1 MRRRKYHPLK
11 KVMSKTQEILT
22 SLKAWRRYGQE
33 CLEDSGIEDAA
44 QDAWL
49 LMEYVCN
56 INKSF
61 YYLHMNDDMDEEDAL
76 QYQELIHKRAGH
88 IPVQHLIGEA
98 WFYGQPYLVNEH
110 VLIPRQDTEVL
121 IEEAL
126 SHLMPGMRIL
136 DLCTGSGCI
145 LLTLIRHASITGVG
159 SDISPEAL
167 EIAKQNEKRQRL
179 KGCTWVESNL
189 FEQIGG
195 TFDMITSNPPYI
207 PTKVI
212 FGLMEEVRDH
222 EPVLALDGHE
232 DGLYFY
238 RKIVDEARQHLKPHG
253 WLCMEIGHDQ
263 GEALIDLLTQSG
275 YSNVEIKK
283 DLAGLSRVAVAK
295 WVP

>member
-1 MRRRKYHPLK
+1 
-11 KVMSKTQEILT
+11 MSKEHEILT
-22 SLKAWRRYGQE
+22 SLKAWRKYAQE
-33 CLEDSGIEDAA
+33 CLEDSGIVDAA

-61 YYLHMNDDMDEEDAL
+61 YYLHMNDDMDKGDAI
-76 QYQELIHKRAGH
+76 QYQELIHKRASH
-88 IPVQHLIGEA
+88 IPVQYLIGEA
-98 WFYGQPYLVNEH
+98 WFYGQPYQVNEH

-126 SHLMPGMRIL
+126 SHLEPGMRIL

-159 SDISPEAL
+159 SDISLDAL
-167 EIAKQNEKRQRL
+167 EVAKQNEKRQKL

-212 FGLMEEVRDH
+212 SGLMEEVRDH
-222 EPVLALDGHE
+222 EPILALDGHE

-238 RKIVDEARQHLKPHG
+238 RKIVDEARQHLKPQG

-263 GEALIDLLTQSG
+263 GEALTDLMTQSG
-275 YSNVEIKK
+275 YSSIEIKK

-295 WVP
+295 WAP

>member
-1 MRRRKYHPLK
+1 MNRETEFLDS
-11 KVMSKTQEILT
+11 M
-22 SLKAWRRYGQE
+22 KAWRKYGQE
-33 CLEDSGIEDAA
+33 CLEASGIEDAA

-61 YYLHMNDDMDEEDAL
+61 YYLHMNDSMDEDDAI
-76 QYQELIHKRAGH
+76 QYQTLIHKRASH
-88 IPVQHLIGEA
+88 IPVQYLIGEA

-126 SHLMPGMRIL
+126 RHLEPGMRIL

-167 EIAKQNEKRQRL
+167 AIARQNEKNQRL
-179 KGCTWVESNL
+179 RGCTWVESNL
-189 FEQIGG
+189 FEKIGG
-195 TFDMITSNPPYI
+195 TFDMIISNPPYI
-207 PTKVI
+207 PSEVI
-212 FGLMEEVRDH
+212 PTLMEEVRSH
-222 EPVLALDGHE
+222 EPVMALDGHE

-238 RKIVDEARQHLKPHG
+238 RKIVEEARQYLKPQG
-253 WLCMEIGHDQ
+253 WLCLEIGFDQ
-263 GEALIDLLTQSG
+263 SEDLKTLLAQGG
-275 YSNVEIKK
+275 YSNIEIKK
-283 DLAGLSRVAVAK
+283 DLAGLSRVAAAQ
-295 WVP
+295 WIP